1 MDRAKTLASG
11 TFYLA
16 LMNAIQYVT
25 TFIFY
30 IVVARVEWRNN
41 KAYIIVSIHKS
52 PSTNITV
59 GIKTIQKHLK
69 ANVANIQP
77 AKNEC

>member
-1 MDRAKTLASG
+1 LRLFTRWLTKGYRALNEMDRAKTLASG

-30 IVVARVEWRNN
+30 VVVARGQL
-41 KAYIIVSIHKS
+41 IVLMD
-52 PSTNITV
+52 V
-59 GIKTIQKHLK
+59 
-69 ANVANIQP
+69 
-77 AKNEC
+77 

>member
-16 LMNAIQYVT
+16 LMNAIQYVI

-30 IVVARVEWRNN
+30 VVIARVQLVVL
-41 KAYIIVSIHKS
+41 IDV
-52 PSTNITV
+52 
-59 GIKTIQKHLK
+59 
-69 ANVANIQP
+69 
-77 AKNEC
+77 

>member
-30 IVVARVEWRNN
+30 VVVARVEWRNN
-41 KAYIIVSIHKS
+41 KAYINS
-52 PSTNITV
+52 PSTNTTV

>member
-30 IVVARVEWRNN
+30 VVIARVQLVVL
-41 KAYIIVSIHKS
+41 IDV
-52 PSTNITV
+52 
-59 GIKTIQKHLK
+59 
-69 ANVANIQP
+69 
-77 AKNEC
+77 